1 MRILY
6 VIRSLAV
13 WGGIERVLVEKIN
26 LLVNKYGYEVFVL
39 TSDQGNH
46 PIPYQLDPKVH
57 IKDLGIR
64 FHQQYQY
71 HGLKRLLVEKRLKRL
86 FKRRLSSYLR
96 TIHPDVIVCTSA
108 NYVDINILAGLK
120 GNTPLVVEVHSIFRQ
135 TIGCP
140 GLRNRY
146 ADFMY
151 RRGLK
156 KAACIVVLTK
166 IDAEDWRQIH
176 PHVEVIP
183 NIVHL
188 NNGNISTLDNKRVIW
203 VGRFDYQKRP
213 MEMIDIWKML
223 HPRFPDWH
231 LDIYGEGELRQEL
244 EAAAKIKDMNIHIH
258 QPTEHIFDAY
268 RDSSILVST
277 SLYEPFGL
285 VIPEAMSC
293 GLPVVAYDCPY
304 GPASFLHDGV
314 FLIPLNNKFTFA
326 ERLSELI
333 NDSVLRRQMGDR
345 GIVLSK
351 EYDPA
356 RIMPIWISLFSKI
369 VSGNEEK
376 LEIFS

>member
-1 MRILY
+1 
-6 VIRSLAV
+6 
-13 WGGIERVLVEKIN
+13 
-26 LLVNKYGYEVFVL
+26 
-39 TSDQGNH
+39 
-46 PIPYQLDPKVH
+46 
-57 IKDLGIR
+57 
-64 FHQQYQY
+64 
-71 HGLKRLLVEKRLKRL
+71 
-86 FKRRLSSYLR
+86 
-96 TIHPDVIVCTSA
+96 VIVCTSA

-304 GPASFLHDGV
+304 GPGEIVTHTVDGFLVKKFCKLDFV
-314 FLIPLNNKFTFA
+314 EKCSKLIEEQEIRINMGRSGIESSMRFKSDKIIPQWI
-326 ERLSELI
+326 ELF
-333 NDSVLRRQMGDR
+333 
-345 GIVLSK
+345 
-351 EYDPA
+351 E
-356 RIMPIWISLFSKI
+356 KI
-369 VSGNEEK
+369 TN
-376 LEIFS
+376 